1 MTIKKILSSLIV
13 IGCLIGGSGLIFCF
27 YDNRIARSYGGTV
40 TINVDP
46 GYKVTEATWKQNEL
60 WYFIEPMEETYT
72 PKTKY
77 LKESSEYGM
86 LEGKVVFKESR

>member
-1 MTIKKILSSLIV
+1 MKKILSTLIV
-13 IGCLIGGSGLIFCF
+13 IGCLIGGYLIFHSC
-27 YDNRIARSYGGTV
+27 DNHMAREYGGTV
-40 TINVDP
+40 TVKVDH
-46 GYKVTEATWKQNEL
+46 GYKVTAATWKQNEL

>member
-1 MTIKKILSSLIV
+1 MKKILSTLIV
-13 IGCLIGGSGLIFCF
+13 IGCLIGGFLIFHSCDF
-27 YDNRIARSYGGTV
+27 CDNHIARSFGGTV
-40 TINVDP
+40 TINVDR